1 MNVLLLLA
9 ALAAAEPILS
19 PADAT
24 ARTEQLIADYAKA
37 DAMARKEAKAELLK
51 LGPAAQTSL
60 KKHLDDKDPEIA
72 ALAKELSGASAAKPD
87 QAKTVDA
94 NKGEQVIQLGNGGVM
109 RVRGGGNVQMKVIAN
124 GVVVA
129 GNGVVVAGNGVVVAG
144 NGVVVAGNGAQ
155 QIPPEL
161 LELMLQQGMQIPPE
175 LLGAKAK
182 PADKVTPLNLGK
194 ADPEVQAKVDTL
206 LKTISE
212 GDAPA
217 RKQAK
222 ADLRALGA
230 PAAAALASRSNDKDP
245 EVAAVAKELTAELA
259 PAAGKV
265 AGKDKNGVEIIE
277 GPNGRTVIHR
287 AQRIVVNGQEVDEMP
302 PEMAARMAAME
313 DQMAVVRAQHAQV
326 LKQAGLAVPEVV
338 IDDEPKAE
346 AKVEAVDVQAAADKK
361 AAELAKQK
369 AEAKP

>member
-109 RVRGGGNVQMKVIAN
+109 RVRGGGNVQMKVIA
-124 GVVVA
+124 
-129 GNGVVVAGNGVVVAG
+129 

>member
-109 RVRGGGNVQMKVIAN
+109 RVRGGGNVQMKVIA
-124 GVVVA
+124 
-129 GNGVVVAGNGVVVAG
+129 NGVVVAG